1 VKAKH
6 LPGPGREEAGL
17 LAQAMRGDGEAFD
30 LLVARHQDRIFGLLL
45 RMVGD
50 EGRAEDLAQE
60 CFMRAWRALGEFR
73 GGSAFYT
80 WLYRIALNLA
90 RSEGRTERR
99 RREVEVPVGT
109 LSSGR
114 SRPNEEGGDDP
125 GGAVEVES
133 LAAGPDEL
141 AHRREMVGRVQEA
154 LGELPGEY
162 REVVVLRD
170 VEGLDYDEIAALVGA
185 SREAV
190 KSRLHRA
197 REELAGRLRR
207 MGCEL

>member
-1 VKAKH
+1 VKQE
-6 LPGPGREEAGL
+6 PGPGREEEHL
-17 LAQAMRGDGEAFD
+17 LAQAMWGDGEAFD
-30 LLVARHQDRIFGLLL
+30 LLVARHQDRIYGLLL

-50 EGRAEDLAQE
+50 EARAEDLAQE
-60 CFMRAWRALGEFR
+60 CFLRAWRALGEFR

-109 LSSGR
+109 LTGGR
-114 SRPNEEGGDDP
+114 SDEEDGEGP
-125 GGAVEVES
+125 GPAGAMQIES
-133 LAAGPDEL
+133 LAAGPEEL
-141 AHRREMVGRVQEA
+141 AHRRELVGRVQEA
-154 LGELPGEY
+154 LGELSSEY

-170 VEGLDYDEIAALVGA
+170 VEGLDYDDIAALVGA
-185 SREAV
+185 SREAI

-197 REELAGRLRR
+197 REELAERLRR